1 MKKKIL
7 AVALAAIMLLVAIT
21 GASLAYLT
29 DKDDQVNTFT
39 SGKVDITLD
48 EAEVTLDEDGY
59 IAEVLENRTSED
71 QDYGKMYPGQIIT
84 KDPTITVTEDS
95 EKAYVAA
102 KVTITVEDAADLQ
115 DLIGIEGTDLIDINA
130 LASGGL
136 MAEEFAAK
144 DEHPLA
150 GGILP
155 VFGNENYSLYQ
166 AKEGDAFVLYIFIE
180 NIMAPGEAVTLF
192 DTLTIPTEWTNDEM
206 AVIAELE
213 IAVNAYAVQVQT
225 FDDCFDAM
233 TTAFANDFPF
243 ANAQ

>member
-48 EAEVTLDEDGY
+48 EAVVTLDEDGY
-59 IAEVLENRTSED
+59 IAEVLEDRTSED

-102 KVTITVEDAADLQ
+102 KITITATDLQ
-115 DLIGIEGTDLIDINA
+115 SLIGIEGTNLIDINA

-155 VFGNENYSLYQ
+155 VFGNENYSIYQ
-166 AKEGDAFVLYIFIE
+166 AKEIGRAHV
-180 NIMAPGEAVTLF
+180 
-192 DTLTIPTEWTNDEM
+192 
-206 AVIAELE
+206 
-213 IAVNAYAVQVQT
+213 
-225 FDDCFDAM
+225 
-233 TTAFANDFPF
+233 
-243 ANAQ
+243 

>member
-7 AVALAAIMLLVAIT
+7 AIALVVCMAVVAIA

-102 KVTITVEDAADLQ
+102 KVTITATDLQ
-115 DLIGIEGTDLIDINA
+115 SLIGIEGTDLIDINA

-136 MAEEFAAK
+136 MAEEFAEKA
-144 DEHPLA
+144 EHPLA
-150 GGILP
+150 GGVLP
-155 VFGNENYSLYQ
+155 VFGNENYSIYQ
-166 AKEGDAFVLYIFIE
+166 AKEGDAYVLYIFIE

-192 DTLTIPTEWTNDEM
+192 DTITIPTEWTNEQM
-206 AVIAELE
+206 ALIVDLE
-213 IAVNAYAVQVQT
+213 IRVDAYAVQVQT

>member
-7 AVALAAIMLLVAIT
+7 AVALAAIMLDVAIT

-102 KVTITVEDAADLQ
+102 KVTITATDLQ
-115 DLIGIEGTDLIDINA
+115 SLIGIEGTDLIDINA

-136 MAEEFAAK
+136 MAEEFAEKA
-144 DEHPLA
+144 EHPLA
-150 GGILP
+150 GGVLP
-155 VFGNENYSLYQ
+155 VFGNENYSIYQ
-166 AKEGDAFVLYIFIE
+166 AKEGDAYVLYIFIE

-192 DTLTIPTEWTNDEM
+192 DTITIPTEWTNEQM
-206 AVIAELE
+206 ALIVDLE
-213 IAVNAYAVQVQT
+213 IRVDAYAVQVQT

>member
-7 AVALAAIMLLVAIT
+7 AVALAAIMLLIAIT

-48 EAEVTLDEDGY
+48 EAKVALDDDGY
-59 IAEVLENRTSED
+59 ISGYTGRTSED

-84 KDPTITVTEDS
+84 KDPTITVDKDS

-102 KVTITVEDAADLQ
+102 KVTITATDLQ
-115 DLIGIEGTDLIDINA
+115 SLIGIEGTNLIDINA

-136 MAEEFAAK
+136 MAESFAAK

-155 VFGNENYSLYQ
+155 VFGNENYSIYQ
-166 AKEGDAFVLYIFIE
+166 AKEGDAYVLYIFIE
-180 NIMAPGEAVTLF
+180 NIMAAEESVTLF
-192 DTLTIPTEWTNDEM
+192 DTLTIPTEWTNEDM
-206 AVIAELE
+206 AKIVDLE
-213 IAVNAYAVQVQT
+213 VRVDAYAVQVQT

>member
-59 IAEVLENRTSED
+59 IAEVLEDRTSED

-102 KVTITVEDAADLQ
+102 KVTITATDLQ
-115 DLIGIEGTDLIDINA
+115 SLIGIEGTDLIDINA

-150 GGILP
+150 GGVLP
-155 VFGNENYSLYQ
+155 VFGNENYSIYQ
-166 AKEGDAFVLYIFIE
+166 DKEGDAYVLYIFIE
-180 NIMAPGEAVTLF
+180 NIMAPGDAVTLF
-192 DTLTIPTEWTNDEM
+192 DTITIPTEWTNEQM
-206 AVIAELE
+206 ALIVDLE
-213 IAVNAYAVQVQT
+213 IRVDAYAVQVQT

>member
-48 EAEVTLDEDGY
+48 EAVVTLDEDGY
-59 IAEVLENRTSED
+59 IAEVLEDRTSED

-102 KVTITVEDAADLQ
+102 KITITATDLQ
-115 DLIGIEGTDLIDINA
+115 SLIGIEGTNLIDINA

-155 VFGNENYSLYQ
+155 VFGNENYSIYQ
-166 AKEGDAFVLYIFIE
+166 AKEGDAYVLYIFIE
-180 NIMAPGEAVTLF
+180 NIMAAEESVTLF
-192 DTLTIPTEWTNDEM
+192 DTLTIPAEWTNEDM
-206 AVIAELE
+206 AKIVDLE
-213 IAVNAYAVQVQT
+213 VRVDAYAVQVQT